1 MKWTA
6 ADVPDQTGRVA
17 VVNGANTGIGYETAA
32 VLARRGANVVLAVR
46 TIDKGEQAA
55 ARITAASPHAKVAVQ
70 QLDLTSLA
78 SVRAAATVI
87 KAAHP
92 RIDLLINN
100 AGVMM
105 TPKATTKDGFELQ
118 LGTNHLGHFALTG
131 LLLEHLLPVDGSR
144 VVTISSLGHRIRATI
159 DFDDLQG
166 EGRYDRAAA
175 YGRSK
180 LANLLFTYELQRRLA
195 AKAATTIAVAAHPG
209 GSRTELGRN
218 APTWVRIGLTVVG
231 PLLFQSPAMGALP
244 TLRAATDPQVQGGQ
258 YYGPGGL
265 AEQRGYPELVQSSAP
280 SHDPELQR
288 WLWAASEASTG
299 VTYPV

>member
-17 VVNGANTGIGYETAA
+17 VITGANTGIGYETAA
-32 VLARRGANVVLAVR
+32 VLARQGADVVLVVR
-46 TIDKGEQAA
+46 NIDKGEQAA
-55 ARITAASPHAKVAVQ
+55 AGITAASPHAKVTLQ
-70 QLDLTSLA
+70 QLDLTSFA
-78 SVRAAATVI
+78 SVTAAATAI

-92 RIDLLINN
+92 RIDLLVNN

-105 TPKATTKDGFELQ
+105 TPKGTTKDGFELQ
-118 LGTNHLGHFALTG
+118 FGTNHLGHFALTG
-131 LLLEHLLPVDGSR
+131 LLLDHLLPVDGSR
-144 VVTISSLGHRIRATI
+144 VVTISSLGHRIRASI
-159 DFDDLQG
+159 DFDDLRPG
-166 EGRYDRAAA
+166 PRYDRAAA

-195 AKAATTIAVAAHPG
+195 DKAAPTIAVAAHPG

-218 APTWVRIGLTVVG
+218 APTWVRIGMNVVG
-231 PLLFQSPAMGALP
+231 PLLFQSAAMGALP
-244 TLRAATDPQVQGGQ
+244 TLRAATDPHVRGGQ

-280 SHDPELQR
+280 SHDEQLQR
-288 WLWAASEASTG
+288 WLWAVSEQSTG